1 MSLDNAS
8 QMSRNTATVLLQM
21 FEREYRLDADGEF
34 VNKVGRPAPQKT
46 LDLVTEAE
54 AVLADVR

>member
-21 FEREYRLDADGEF
+21 FEREYRLDDRGEF

-46 LDLVTEAE
+46 LNLVTEAQ
-54 AVLADVR
+54 AVLADVA